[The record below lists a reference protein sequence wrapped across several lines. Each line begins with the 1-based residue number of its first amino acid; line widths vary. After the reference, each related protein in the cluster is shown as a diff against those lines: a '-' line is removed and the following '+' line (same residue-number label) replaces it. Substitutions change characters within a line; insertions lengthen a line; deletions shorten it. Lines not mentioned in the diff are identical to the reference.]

1 MSSYY
6 SLLVLRMTPPPDCV
20 VATQEGGSSVMR
32 AALWGSEPWLL
43 TGNAVRIDLKKDLP
57 RVRYSQ
63 LQLHVLVYEL
73 YDWNA

>member
-6 SLLVLRMTPPPDCV
+6 SLLVLRMSPPPDCV

-32 AALWGSEPWLL
+32 AALWGTEPWLL

-57 RVRYSQ
+57 RVRTMFNYMNLLLARIWSSI
-63 LQLHVLVYEL
+63 
-73 YDWNA
+73 